1 MISKQDILDR
11 AVEWQLRH
19 DVVEKDYVLGWVLAA
34 IAQHPETSTNWIFKG
49 GTCLKKCYFETYR
62 FSEDLDFTLVPEA
75 AYDAEP
81 LQKILV
87 EVVEIAQELS
97 GIAFPPDVVSVRT
110 RKDRLGRE
118 TFEGK
123 IGYRGPLGIVS
134 TPRILFDL
142 TRHEPL
148 LGEPESRPVFHPY
161 PDQLPEGTTVRA
173 YYLEE
178 LLAEKTRALLERT
191 RPRDLY
197 DVVFLLESRAA
208 DFDLDEARGLF
219 RGKCEAKSLT
229 PPSSAE
235 LMAVARSAV
244 ELRSEWENMLA
255 RQLPSLPP
263 FEGYLSRLE
272 PSLRWIDAPVMA
284 VPILP
289 AFAPPGQTVEAP
301 AGVMYWGLG
310 VPLET
315 ARYAGINRLLIEF
328 TYKGRNRR
336 AEPYSLRRA
345 QTGNLLLYAWEI
357 GSTHIKAFNVRGISN
372 LRVTST
378 PFKARYRIEFSP
390 AGIIGAPP
398 ISRVSSGSLGRSV
411 ARTRTRWGSSRVYVF
426 QCGTCQK
433 LFRHSKN
440 DSTLRT
446 HKTRGGWR
454 CPGRRGYLIRT
465 E

>member
-34 IAQHPETSTNWIFKG
+34 IAQHSGSSTQWVFKG

-62 FSEDLDFTLVPEA
+62 FSEDLDFTLLPEA
-75 AYDAEP
+75 VYEVEGL
-81 LQKILV
+81 LQILL

-97 GIAFPPDVVSVRT
+97 GITFPSDIVAVRP
-110 RKDRLGRE
+110 RKDKLGRE

-148 LGEPESRPVFHPY
+148 LGEPENRPIFHPY
-161 PDQLPEGTTVRA
+161 PDQLPESTTIPC

-197 DVVFLLESRAA
+197 DVVFILESRAA
-208 DFDLDEARGLF
+208 DFDLDETRGLF

-235 LMAVARSAV
+235 LLAVVRSTG
-244 ELRSEWENMLA
+244 ELRSEWENMLGH
-255 RQLPSLPP
+255 QLPSLPP
-263 FEGYLSRLE
+263 FEGHLSRLVAA
-272 PSLRWIDAPVMA
+272 LRWIDAPMVA
-284 VPILP
+284 ATPLAQVVASEGVLV
-289 AFAPPGQTVEAP
+289 APPGVT
-301 AGVMYWGLG
+301 YWGLG

-315 ARYAGINRLLIEF
+315 ARYAGINRLLVEF
-328 TYKGRNRR
+328 TYDGKHRR

-345 QTGNLLLYAWEI
+345 RNGNLLLYAWEV
-357 GSTHIKAFNVRGISN
+357 SSPNIKAFNVQKIGG

-378 PFKARYRIEFSP
+378 AFTPRHPIEFSP
-390 AGIIGAPP
+390 VGAASAPP
-398 ISRVSSGSLGRSV
+398 V
-411 ARTRTRWGSSRVYVF
+411 ARASFGSRARRLGSRPIYVF
-426 QCGTCQK
+426 ECANCQK
-433 LFRHSKN
+433 LLRHSKN
-440 DSTLRT
+440 DSTLRA
-446 HKTRGGWR
+446 HKTPDGSR
-454 CPGRRGYLIRT
+454 CWGRRGHLVRT

>member
-62 FSEDLDFTLVPEA
+62 FSEDLDFTLLPEA
-75 AYDAEP
+75 AYDAAA
-81 LQKILV
+81 LQKILIELV
-87 EVVEIAQELS
+87 GAAQELS
-97 GIAFPPDVVSVRT
+97 GITFPLDVVSVRA
-110 RKDRLGRE
+110 RKDKLGRE
-118 TFEGK
+118 TFAGK

-134 TPRILFDL
+134 TPRVLFDL
-142 TRHEPL
+142 TKHEPV
-148 LGEPESRPVFHPY
+148 LGEPENRPVFHPY
-161 PDQLPEGTTVRA
+161 PDQLPDGTTVRA

-191 RPRDLY
+191 LPRDLY
-197 DVVFLLESRAA
+197 DVVFLLESRFG
-208 DFDLDEARGLF
+208 DFDLDEARELF

-229 PPSSAE
+229 PPSSAD
-235 LMAVARSAV
+235 LMAVVRSAV
-244 ELRSEWENMLA
+244 ELRSEWENMLGH
-255 RQLPSLPP
+255 QLPSLPP
-263 FEGYLSRLE
+263 FEPHLSRLE
-272 PSLRWIDAPVMA
+272 GALHWIDAVVPA
-284 VPILP
+284 VPALP
-289 AFAPPGQTVEAP
+289 TIAPSGERVEAP
-301 AGVMYWGLG
+301 AGVTYWGLG

-328 TYKGRNRR
+328 TYHGKHRL

-345 QTGNLLLYAWEI
+345 RSGKLLLYAWEA
-357 GSTHIKAFNVRGISN
+357 SSSHIKAFDVREIVG
-372 LRVTST
+372 LRVTT
-378 PFKARYRIEFSP
+378 KPFIPRLQIEFSP
-390 AGIIGAPP
+390 TGTIGAPP
-398 ISRVSSGSLGRSV
+398 IVRTSSGSRGRFTT
-411 ARTRTRWGSSRVYVF
+411 RTRTRWGSSRVYVF

-440 DSTLRT
+440 DSTLRV
-446 HKTRGGWR
+446 HKTPSGWR
-454 CPGRRGYLIRT
+454 CSGRRGYLIRT